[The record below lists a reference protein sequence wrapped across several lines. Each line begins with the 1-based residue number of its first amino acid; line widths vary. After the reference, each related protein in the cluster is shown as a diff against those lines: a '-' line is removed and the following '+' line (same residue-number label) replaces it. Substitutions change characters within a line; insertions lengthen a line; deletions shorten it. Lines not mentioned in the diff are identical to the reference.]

1 MAPIKKDTI
10 IEVVDFSLS
19 IDHKSILKN
28 INFSIAPNEIVAMV
42 GESGSGKS
50 LTALSLLGLLPKNKT
65 QIDSGTILFEETPLL
80 DLTEKE
86 WQQLR
91 GNEISMVFQ
100 EPQSSLNPTMKCGVQ
115 VDEIIQQHFKNR
127 FSTKER
133 KAKVVETFERVKLP
147 NPERIYSAYPHEIS
161 GGQKQRVMI
170 AMALMNEPKLLIAD
184 EPTTALDVQVQKEI
198 IDLLKE
204 LQKQTQM
211 SVLFISHDLSLVS
224 QLADKIVVLYQGKVV
239 ETGTPTEI
247 FKTPKE
253 RYTRALI
260 QARPT
265 PNKRL
270 KKLPTIEDYSDDLVV
285 NEYVDPQ
292 DRSLRLEKL
301 YTQEPLLSVR
311 KLYKTYTSSNGL
323 FGKKEQF
330 TAVRDLS
337 FDLYPGETLGLVG
350 ASGCGKSTL
359 GRALVYLDKPT
370 SGEIHY
376 KGQSLK
382 DLNPAQIRTLR
393 TDVQFIFQDPY
404 AALHP
409 QKKIGNAILEPLV
422 AHKILPQSEQKK
434 RVLSLLE
441 QVGLDP
447 AFFERYPHELSGGQ
461 RQRVV
466 IARAL
471 AVEPKVLIC
480 DESVAALDISVQAQV
495 LNLLNE
501 LQEKLKLSYLFI
513 SHDLSVVQY
522 ISDKIMVMHE
532 GKLVEYKEADELY
545 RNPEEL
551 PTQKLI
557 EAIPSVAF

>member
-1 MAPIKKDTI
+1 MATIKKDSI

-19 IDHKSILKN
+19 IDNKSILKN

-65 QIDSGTILFEETPLL
+65 QIDSGTIQFEETPLL

-91 GNEISMVFQ
+91 GNKISMVFQ
-100 EPQSSLNPTMKCGVQ
+100 EPQSSLNPTMKFGVQ

-133 KAKVVETFERVKLP
+133 KIKVIEAFERVKLP
-147 NPERIYSAYPHEIS
+147 NPERIYNAYPHEIS

-198 IDLLKE
+198 IELLKE
-204 LQKQTQM
+204 LQKETQM

-224 QLADKIVVLYQGKVV
+224 QLADKIIVLYQGKVV
-239 ETGTPTEI
+239 ETGTPIEI
-247 FKTPKE
+247 FKNPKE

-260 QARPT
+260 QVRPT

-270 KKLPTIEDYSDDLVV
+270 KKLPTIEDYNDDLVV
-285 NEYVDPQ
+285 NEFVNPKE
-292 DRSLRLEKL
+292 RSLRLDKL
-301 YTQEPLLSVR
+301 YTQQPILSVR
-311 KLYKTYTSSNGL
+311 NLYKTYTSSNGL

-330 TAVRDLS
+330 TAVQDLS

-382 DLNPAQIRTLR
+382 DLNPTQIRTLR

-422 AHKILPQSEQKK
+422 AHKILLQSEQKN

-447 AFFERYPHELSGGQ
+447 AFFDRYPHELSGGQ

-532 GKLVEYKEADELY
+532 GELVEYKEADELY
-545 RNPEEL
+545 RNPEQL

-557 EAIPSVAF
+557 EAIPSVPF

>member
-1 MAPIKKDTI
+1 MASLNKKPI
-10 IEVVDFSLS
+10 IEVTDFSLS
-19 IDHKSILKN
+19 IDKKSILKN
-28 INFSIAPNEIVAMV
+28 INFSIATNEIVAMV

-50 LTALSLLGLLPKNKT
+50 LTALSLLGLLPKAKT
-65 QIDSGTILFEETPLL
+65 TIDSGSVLFEKKELL
-80 DLTEKE
+80 NLNEKE

-91 GNEISMVFQ
+91 GNQISMIFQ
-100 EPQSSLNPTMKCGVQ
+100 EPQSSLNPTMRCGIQ
-115 VDEIIQQHFKNR
+115 LDEIIQQHFKNN
-127 FSTKER
+127 FSAKER
-133 KAKVVETFERVKLP
+133 KTKIIKAFERVKLP
-147 NPERIYSAYPHEIS
+147 NPERIYKAYPHEIS

-198 IDLLKE
+198 IDLLKD
-204 LQKQTQM
+204 LQKETQM

-239 ETGTPTEI
+239 EIGTPIEI
-247 FKTPKE
+247 FKSPKE
-253 RYTRALI
+253 QYTRALI
-260 QARPT
+260 QSRPK

-270 KKLPTIEDYSDDLVV
+270 KRLPTIEDYNTNSIT
-285 NEYVDPQ
+285 NEFVDSKT
-292 DRSLRLEKL
+292 RYLRLEKL
-301 YTQEPLLSVR
+301 YAQKPLLSVR
-311 KLYKTYTSSNGL
+311 NLYKTYFSSEGL
-323 FGKKEQF
+323 FGKKNRF
-330 TAVRDLS
+330 TAVHDLS

-359 GRALVYLDKPT
+359 GRALVFLDKPT
-370 SGEIHY
+370 SGKIYY
-376 KGQSLK
+376 KGESLE
-382 DLNPAQIRTLR
+382 DLNAEQIRALR
-393 TDVQFIFQDPY
+393 RDVQFIFQDPY

-409 QKKIGNAILEPLV
+409 QKKIGEAILEPLE
-422 AHKILPQSEQKK
+422 AHKILSPSGQQN
-434 RVLSLLE
+434 RVYSLLE
-441 QVGLDP
+441 QVGLNP
-447 AFFERYPHELSGGQ
+447 TFFDRYPHELSGGQ

-495 LNLLNE
+495 LNLLND

-532 GKLVEYKEADELY
+532 GRLVEYKEADELY
-545 RNPEEL
+545 KNPEQL

-557 EAIPSVAF
+557 EAIPSVNF

>member
-1 MAPIKKDTI
+1 MAAIKKDSI
-10 IEVVDFSLS
+10 IEVSDFSLS
-19 IDHKSILKN
+19 IDNKSILKN
-28 INFSIAPNEIVAMV
+28 INFTIAPNQIVAMV

-50 LTALSLLGLLPKNKT
+50 LTAISLLGLLPKNKT
-65 QIDSGTILFEETPLL
+65 QIDSGTIQFEETPLL

-91 GNEISMVFQ
+91 GNKISMVFQ
-100 EPQSSLNPTMKCGVQ
+100 EPQSSLNPTMKCGEQ

-127 FSTKER
+127 FLAKER
-133 KAKVVETFERVKLP
+133 MTKIIEAFDSVKLP

-224 QLADKIVVLYQGKVV
+224 QLANKIVVLYQGKVV
-239 ETGTPTEI
+239 ETGTPIEI
-247 FKTPKE
+247 FKNPKE

-260 QARPT
+260 QAQPT

-270 KKLPTIEDYSDDLVV
+270 KKLPTIEDYNDDLVV
-285 NEYVDPQ
+285 NEFVNPKE
-292 DRSLRLEKL
+292 RSLRLDKL
-301 YTQEPLLSVR
+301 YAQQPILSVR
-311 KLYKTYTSSNGL
+311 NLYKTYTSSNGL

-330 TAVRDLS
+330 TAVQDLS

-382 DLNPAQIRTLR
+382 DLNASQIRTLR

-409 QKKIGNAILEPLV
+409 QKKIGNAILEPLD
-422 AHKILPQSEQKK
+422 AHQILPQSKQKN

-441 QVGLDP
+441 QVGLDST
-447 AFFERYPHELSGGQ
+447 FFDRYPHELSGGQ

-532 GKLVEYKEADELY
+532 GELVEYKEADELY
-545 RNPEEL
+545 RNPEKL

-557 EAIPSVAF
+557 EAIPSVIF

>member
-1 MAPIKKDTI
+1 MAAIKKDSI
-10 IEVVDFSLS
+10 IEVADFSLS
-19 IDHKSILKN
+19 IDNKSILKN
-28 INFSIAPNEIVAMV
+28 INFTIAPNEIVAMV

-65 QIDSGTILFEETPLL
+65 QIDSGTIQFEETPLL

-91 GNEISMVFQ
+91 GNKISMVFQ

-133 KAKVVETFERVKLP
+133 KIKVIEAFDRVKLP
-147 NPERIYSAYPHEIS
+147 NPERIYNAYPHEIS

-198 IDLLKE
+198 IELLKE
-204 LQKQTQM
+204 LQKETQM

-239 ETGTPTEI
+239 ETGTPIEI
-247 FKTPKE
+247 FKNPKE

-260 QARPT
+260 QVRPT

-285 NEYVDPQ
+285 SEYVDPQ
-292 DRSLRLEKL
+292 DRSLRLDKL
-301 YTQEPLLSVR
+301 YTQEPILSVR
-311 KLYKTYTSSNGL
+311 NLYKTYTSSNGL
-323 FGKKEQF
+323 FGKKEHF
-330 TAVRDLS
+330 TAVHDLS

-382 DLNPAQIRTLR
+382 DLNPTQIRTLR

-422 AHKILPQSEQKK
+422 AHKILPQSEQKN

-447 AFFERYPHELSGGQ
+447 AFFDRYPHELSGGQ

-532 GKLVEYKEADELY
+532 GELVEYKEADELY
-545 RNPEEL
+545 RNPEQL

-557 EAIPSVAF
+557 EAIPSVPF